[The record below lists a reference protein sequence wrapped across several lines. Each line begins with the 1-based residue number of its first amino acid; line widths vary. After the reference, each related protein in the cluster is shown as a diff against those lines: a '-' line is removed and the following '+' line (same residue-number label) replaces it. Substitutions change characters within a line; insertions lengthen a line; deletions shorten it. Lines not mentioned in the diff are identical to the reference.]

1 VGVKKAGEV
10 GMNVTEED
18 LIKTY
23 TVKDVMDTKPTSIA
37 QDLPLQQILEVFST
51 SDNLYY
57 PVIDNQSRV
66 IGIITIADIKE
77 MFASREVAGWLLACD
92 VAEPVLDKTTPN
104 KPLEEAMERMS
115 RYDLENMPVV
125 AGDGSDELV
134 GVLDYRIVNRKIS
147 AEVLHRR
154 KMADGMAPTTG

>member
-1 VGVKKAGEV
+1 
-10 GMNVTEED
+10 
-18 LIKTY
+18 
-23 TVKDVMDTKPTSIA
+23 
-37 QDLPLQQILEVFST
+37 
-51 SDNLYY
+51 
-57 PVIDNQSRV
+57 
-66 IGIITIADIKE
+66 

-125 AGDGSDELV
+125 VGDGSDELV

-147 AEVLHRR
+147 AEVLHRH